1 MNNLSTRSRN
11 LAEALSIFEGVE
23 VKFCTIGQV
32 KEYGLAKCNTPKK
45 GCEKN
50 KPFIRIC
57 DEDTNIIYN
66 MALQCDPNGTSCI
79 MELINTKIKVTKE
92 NDAMLYSI
100 FTLLHEAGHWYDYK
114 DNPDEYTNELEA
126 WNNSADSGIS
136 MEAAM
141 AYRNRT
147 MESRADQFALNH
159 LWEAW
164 IEIDTRIFKGLLG
177 ECAFGCSELG

>member
-1 MNNLSTRSRN
+1 
-11 LAEALSIFEGVE
+11 
-23 VKFCTIGQV
+23 
-32 KEYGLAKCNTPKK
+32 
-45 GCEKN
+45 
-50 KPFIRIC
+50 
-57 DEDTNIIYN
+57 
-66 MALQCDPNGTSCI
+66 

-177 ECAFGCSELG
+177 ECAFGC